1 MTCMAGNR
9 CSDHPDLRDV
19 AAKSRMSPNLPQ
31 IGRKCAEKRICLSS
45 YGKVKQPMGR
55 CGNARGLRGSARR
68 TVSGEAALTNKAQ
81 PAINH
86 QGKPELPFA
95 KKQFAQSYTK
105 SAEGLSEML
114 RASRTRRDLERL
126 CSCLFLFGH
135 GRLGGSR
142 PPNSIARSSWTGFS
156 RPRSGLQQLVLFR
169 LIRLAF
175 KRQARSS
182 GTLAY
187 RVASRRWRTRSG
199 TALPRL
205 QSISRDP
212 ADASQF

>member
-1 MTCMAGNR
+1 MDLHLTLLGEI
-9 CSDHPDLRDV
+9 HPPL
-19 AAKSRMSPNLPQ
+19 AKSTALEYAYREA
-31 IGRKCAEKRICLSS
+31 IGL
-45 YGKVKQPMGR
+45 GR
-55 CGNARGLRGSARR
+55 HGHAPGVRL
-68 TVSGEAALTNKAQ
+68 
-81 PAINH
+81 H

-182 GTLAY
+182 GTRSEER
-187 RVASRRWRTRSG
+187 RVGKECRSRWS
-199 TALPRL
+199 PYH
-205 QSISRDP
+205 
-212 ADASQF
+212 